1 MPYFGESAFFRPAEP
16 VRLGYTATMGEEIAY
31 SHFRQHDYA
40 RFHKQ
45 LADETAILHDWFTR
59 RQLSSRP
66 LCAGYEL
73 EAWLV
78 DDRQQPCP
86 QNEALL
92 QCAGNPL
99 LSPELARF
107 NIELNVPPQT
117 LGGSVLG
124 DFDRSLQ
131 QLWRDCDH
139 HATALGCNI
148 LGIGILPTLKN
159 AQLTLANISTLD
171 RYRALNEQVLRLRK
185 GRSIALN
192 IVGHEHL
199 QTEHRDVML
208 EAAATSLQIHI
219 QTPQHLAKRYY
230 NAAIVLSAPMV
241 AVSSNSPF
249 LFGKQLWEET
259 RIPVFEQ
266 AVPTGGFEHAS
277 DGPIQRVG
285 FGMGYAR
292 DSLLEC
298 FEENREHYPIMLP
311 VHFDDAPEKLRHLRL
326 HNGTVWRWNRPLI
339 GFDDDGTPHLR
350 IEHRVCA
357 SGPSVEDN
365 IANIAFFYGLLHF
378 YATLIEPPEDELS
391 FAQSKHNFYRAA
403 QHGINAQAEWL
414 EGARMKIQKLVLDR
428 LLIESETGL
437 HKLDIDETA
446 IQHYLG
452 IIEQRMLTAQTGSAW
467 QRIFAQT
474 HHHDMS
480 ILTRTY
486 LQNQRDNQPVHR
498 WGFAAR

>member
-1 MPYFGESAFFRPAEP
+1 
-16 VRLGYTATMGEEIAY
+16 MGEEIEY

-40 RFHKQ
+40 RFRKH
-45 LADETAILHDWFTR
+45 LTDETAILRDWFTR
-59 RQLSSRP
+59 RQLSSREP
-66 LCAGYEL
+66 VAGYEL
-73 EAWLV
+73 EAWLI
-78 DDRQQPCP
+78 DNRQQPCP
-86 QNEALL
+86 HNEAFLK
-92 QCAGNPL
+92 QARNPL
-99 LSPELARF
+99 LSPELAKF
-107 NIELNVPPQT
+107 NVELNVPPQT
-117 LGGSVLG
+117 LGGSVLS
-124 DFDRSLQ
+124 DFNHSLL
-131 QLWRDCDH
+131 QLWAQCEQ
-139 HATALGCNI
+139 HAEQLGCNI

-159 AQLTLANISTLD
+159 EDLTLDNISTLD

-185 GRSIALN
+185 GRAIALN
-192 IVGHEHL
+192 IVGNQHL

-241 AVSSNSPF
+241 AISSNSPF

-266 AVPTGGFEHAS
+266 SVPTGGFEDAA

-292 DSLLEC
+292 ESIFEC
-298 FEENREHYPIMLP
+298 FEENLEHYPVMLP
-311 VHFDDAPEKLRHLRL
+311 VEYQETAESLRHLRL
-326 HNGTVWRWNRPLI
+326 HNGTIWRWNRPLI
-339 GFDDDGTPHLR
+339 GFDDDGKPHVR

-365 IANIAFFYGLLHF
+365 IANIAFFYGLAHF

-437 HKLDIDETA
+437 RKLDIDDAA

-474 HHHDMS
+474 HQNDMS

-486 LQNQRDNQPVHR
+486 LLNQRDNQPVHS
-498 WGFAAR
+498 WDFTAR